1 MSHPETG
8 LRTNFRRVRC
18 GLLLAALAC
27 GTTSYG
33 ERAANIRQAFLQL
46 DERQVLSCLGPPS
59 DFDYPDEHT
68 ALWAYTYPVSNSA
81 RLGLSGIDAGP
92 RMDRRTRE
100 FLSHPLDSE
109 LPAGFC
115 RLTILLV
122 AGKVT
127 DLRAEARSAAG
138 LNSNAEC
145 LHTARICVE

>member
-1 MSHPETG
+1 MSHPEAG

-27 GTTSYG
+27 GTTSYAD
-33 ERAANIRQAFLQL
+33 RAANIRQAFLQL

-68 ALWAYTYPVSNSA
+68 ALWAYTYPISKSA
-81 RLGLSGIDAGP
+81 GLGLRGIGAGP
-92 RMDRRTRE
+92 RMDRKTRE

-109 LPAGFC
+109 LPPGFC
-115 RLTILLV
+115 RLTIVLV
-122 AGKVT
+122 SGKVT

-138 LNSNAEC
+138 LNSNAQC
-145 LHTARICVE
+145 AYTARRCVE